1 LISRQATDREAAV
14 KDDITIA
21 DDGTSREPA
30 KTYGEEEAVAISKE
44 FLQLIQGFCDK
55 YQAALIGGLMF
66 SRDDDTNAMLF
77 VMQGAFPERAEVD
90 RALAKILLETQAFYE
105 THDESA

>member
-1 LISRQATDREAAV
+1 V
-14 KDDITIA
+14 KDDITLA
-21 DDGTSREPA
+21 DGGTDREPA

-44 FLQLIQGFCDK
+44 FLELIQGFCDK
-55 YQAALIGGLMF
+55 YQAALIGGLLF

-90 RALAKILLETQAFYE
+90 RALAKILVETQAFYDSHE
-105 THDESA
+105 EAS

>member
-1 LISRQATDREAAV
+1 M

-21 DDGTSREPA
+21 DDGSNREPVKA
-30 KTYGEEEAVAISKE
+30 YGEEEAVAISKE
-44 FLQLIQGFCDK
+44 FLELIQGFCDK
-55 YQAALIGGLMF
+55 YQAALIGGLLF

-90 RALAKILLETQAFYE
+90 RALAKILVETHAFYQ
-105 THDESA
+105 THNEAS